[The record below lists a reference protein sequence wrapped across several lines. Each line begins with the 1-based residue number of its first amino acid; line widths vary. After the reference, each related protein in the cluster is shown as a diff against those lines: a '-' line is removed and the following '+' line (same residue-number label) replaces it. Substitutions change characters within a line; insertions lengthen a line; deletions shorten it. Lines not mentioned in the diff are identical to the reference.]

1 MNGRAEEAPLF
12 TDGEPSGDADLQRP
26 KSYSIGGSDQNFLQR
41 AWRWLVK
48 HIVMVALILVLI
60 GGGIAVAFYFHCLY
74 SKIKR
79 VVRSDFLLT

>member
-1 MNGRAEEAPLF
+1 MNGRAEEAPLL

-26 KSYSIGGSDQNFLQR
+26 KSYSIGGSDQNFIQR

-60 GGGIAVAFYFHCLY
+60 GGGIAVALYFHCSYL
-74 SKIKR
+74 S
-79 VVRSDFLLT
+79 S